1 MSSSPGRRSLAWLA
15 VGLVTLAALVAA
27 PGAAAH
33 ATLRQTE
40 PGNDTVVESPGE
52 IVLRFSE
59 PVETGLGAVR
69 VLAAGGGR
77 VGTGSLTRPTDSSV
91 RVALPDHLPDGT
103 YTVAWRVTS
112 ADSHPLHGAFVF
124 HVGAPGASPAG
135 VAAEVLAE
143 SETPRSISIAFTA
156 VRFFSSALLLLA
168 AGATAALALTLV
180 SVSQGL
186 RRRLL
191 GVLAGVSAGLALA
204 SLTGIVLQGA
214 EAAGVG
220 VGDAARRGIVEGVL
234 ETRFGQAWLA
244 RAVLAFG
251 LALLALAYRRRPGS
265 GWLLDLGLVLCV
277 GLIVTPAVAGHAS
290 TGGALS
296 FVLDVVHVQAASI
309 WIGGLAFLSLALLW
323 AGADRWRLAAS
334 TVPLFSKVAAA
345 SVVALAGA
353 GIVNGYLQI
362 RTWSGLWETAYGRLV
377 LVKAALLVPIL
388 VLAAWNH
395 RRAVPRLEA
404 GIASAAERR
413 RFLRNVAAELG
424 IVIAVVAVTAILVA
438 EPPPRTAATGLG
450 EPERLARTSQPTPI
464 RVASSRE
471 IACSP
476 ASPATVTGPPKG
488 AAWRS
493 STRQPGTSESELR

>member
-1 MSSSPGRRSLAWLA
+1 MSSPPGPIGRRSVTRLA
-15 VGLVTLAALVAA
+15 VALVALVA
-27 PGAAAH
+27 VPGAAAH
-33 ATLRQTE
+33 ATLQQTV
-40 PGNDTVVESPGE
+40 PGNDTVVGSPAQV
-52 IVLRFSE
+52 VLRFNE

-69 VLAAGGGR
+69 VLAADGR
-77 VGTGSLTRPTDSSV
+77 PVDTGSLTRPTDSSV
-91 RVALPDHLPDGT
+91 SVDLPDDLPDGT

-124 HVGAPGASPAG
+124 HVGAPGANPAG
-135 VAAEVLAE
+135 VAAEVLSA
-143 SETPRSISIAFTA
+143 SETPRSISIAFATI
-156 VRFFSSALLLLA
+156 RFFSSALLLLA

-180 SVSQGL
+180 PVSRAL

-191 GVLAGVSAGLALA
+191 GVLAGVSVGLALA

-214 EAAGVG
+214 ESAGVG
-220 VGDAARRGIVEGVL
+220 IGDALRQGVVEGVL
-234 ETRFGQAWLA
+234 ETRFGQSWLA

-251 LALLALAYRRRPGS
+251 LALLALAYRRRPDS

-334 TVPLFSKVAAA
+334 TVPLFSNVAAA

-377 LVKAALLVPIL
+377 LVKAGLLIPIL

-404 GIASAAERR
+404 GIASAAEQR
-413 RFLRNVAAELG
+413 RFLRNVAVELG

-438 EPPPRTAATGLG
+438 EPPPRTARAALG
-450 EPERLARTSQPTPI
+450 DLERPSCT
-464 RVASSRE
+464 
-471 IACSP
+471 C
-476 ASPATVTGPPKG
+476 
-488 AAWRS
+488 
-493 STRQPGTSESELR
+493 